1 MIRASRL
8 STLLAVVPF
17 AAGAILE
24 TRQDNATTIPS
35 RVESGIATEC
45 KTCPYSLCTNQL
57 AFDYGNEM
65 TLTCWT
71 YGDNIVD
78 SKCVAIVFENRLF

>member
-1 MIRASRL
+1 MIRAVYL
-8 STLLAVVPF
+8 SNLLVVVPF
-17 AAGAILE
+17 VAGAVLDA
-24 TRQDNATTIPS
+24 RQDNTTTIPS
-35 RVESGIATEC
+35 RVESGIQTEC

-57 AFDYGNEM
+57 ELLYGTEI

-78 SKCVAIVFENRLF
+78 SKLVACRIRKVA

>member
-1 MIRASRL
+1 MTRASYL
-8 STLLAVVPF
+8 STLLLVPLV
-17 AAGAILE
+17 AGAVLDA
-24 TRQDNATTIPS
+24 RQGNTTTIPS
-35 RVESGIATEC
+35 KVESGIQTEC

-57 AFDYGNEM
+57 EYLYATEM

-78 SKCVAIVFENRLF
+78 SK

>member
-1 MIRASRL
+1 MIQASYL
-8 STLLAVVPF
+8 SALLVVPF
-17 AAGAILE
+17 VAGSVLD

-35 RVESGIATEC
+35 KVESGIQTEC
-45 KTCPYSLCTNQL
+45 KTCPYSICTNQVAYL
-57 AFDYGNEM
+57 YDTEM

-78 SKCVAIVFENRLF
+78 SK

>member
-1 MIRASRL
+1 MTRANQL
-8 STLLAVVPF
+8 SNLLVLVPL
-17 AAGAILE
+17 AAGAILDN
-24 TRQDNATTIPS
+24 RQDNVTTIPS
-35 RVESGIATEC
+35 SLESGINTEC

-57 AFDYGNEM
+57 AITSGDL

-78 SKCVAIVFENRLF
+78 SK

>member
-1 MIRASRL
+1 MIRATSL
-8 STLLAVVPF
+8 SNLLAVVPF
-17 AAGAILE
+17 VAGAILE

-35 RVESGIATEC
+35 RVDGGINTEC
-45 KTCPYSLCTNQL
+45 KTCPYSLCPNQL
-57 AFDYGNEM
+57 AFDNANQM

-78 SKCVAIVFENRLF
+78 SK

>member
-1 MIRASRL
+1 MTRAISL
-8 STLLAVVPF
+8 SNLLAAVPF
-17 AAGAILE
+17 VAGAILE

-35 RVESGIATEC
+35 RVDSGIQTEC
-45 KTCPYSLCTNQL
+45 KTCPYSLCPNQL
-57 AFDYGNEM
+57 AFDYGTEM

-78 SKCVAIVFENRLF
+78 SK

>member
-1 MIRASRL
+1 MARL
-8 STLLAVVPF
+8 SNLLVVAPLV
-17 AAGAILE
+17 AGAILD

-35 RVESGIATEC
+35 RVESGIQTEC

-57 AFDYGNEM
+57 ALEYSTEM

-78 SKCVAIVFENRLF
+78 SK